1 MIRINLLPIRE
12 LKKQA
17 QLRQQLYVCG
27 AIAGVVMISVSL
39 VWLMDIR
46 AIGRLE
52 KEKATLQAEL
62 ERLKPIVTEVNALE
76 QREKLLQTRIGTIH
90 RLRSNQRGPVHVL
103 DELSQNLPEQ
113 AWLEAVDENAGVY
126 KVAGYAL
133 TNFAVADLL
142 RNLQRSKEFTNV
154 DLVSSEQTVMAT
166 QAIKKFIIQF
176 QRAATKASEPE
187 STPPTAQRKPGA

>member
-27 AIAGVVMISVSL
+27 AIAGVVMIGVSL
-39 VWLMDIR
+39 VWLMDMR

-113 AWLEAVDENAGVY
+113 AWLEAIDENAGVY

-142 RNLQRSKEFTNV
+142 RNLQRSKEFSNV
-154 DLVSSEQTVMAT
+154 DLVSSEQAVIAT
-166 QAIKKFIIQF
+166 QVIKKFIIQF
-176 QRAATKASEPE
+176 QRAARAREPE
-187 STPPTAQRKPGA
+187 TTPPTAQRKPGA